1 MARILVVDD
10 EAQVRELLRK
20 TLGTEGHEVVTA
32 EDGETGLEA
41 ATSRDIDLVITDLI
55 MPNKGGI
62 VFIKELRAQRPTMPV
77 LAISGGGRTGRFNF
91 LPVAQTFSSVWSLK
105 KPFRSSQL
113 LAMVRDA
120 LAGSLAPGTEEVEAL
135 GGL

>member
-10 EAQVRELLRK
+10 EAQVRDLLRR
-20 TLGTEGHEVVTA
+20 TLGTDGHEVITA

-41 ATSRDIDLVITDLI
+41 ATTRDIDLVITDLI

-91 LPVAQTFSSVWSLK
+91 LPVAQTFPSVWSLK
-105 KPFRSSQL
+105 KPFRSAAL

-120 LAGSLAPGTEEVEAL
+120 LAGSPSLVDEDMEAL
-135 GGL
+135 AGL